1 MVNFLDLLGRICI
14 SSIFLFSGFEKI
26 FDINGTIQW
35 MSTYGVSKI
44 FLAPTIILE
53 IVLPILIIIGYKT
66 KIASSLLSLFCL
78 TTAFIF
84 HSDFSDQLQIID
96 FLKNISLAGGLL
108 FLIINGTKDWSLDK
122 EKKYVRL

>member
-14 SSIFLFSGFEKI
+14 ASIFLFSGFEKI

-35 MSTYGVSKI
+35 MSTFGVSKI
-44 FLAPTIILE
+44 FLAPTIVLE

-96 FLKNISLAGGLL
+96 FLKNISLTGGLL
-108 FLIINGTKDWSLDK
+108 FLTINGAKNWSLDK